1 MITIIILGGVLVYL
15 TMNYAKNNIKNDGM
29 NNIPPNM
36 DNKEDNQMP
45 SNNEEFKNMEEPP
58 AKPDNEEFKNMEEP
72 SAKSDNEKDDTNLVP
87 SERPDNTIKP
97 NEMNKSS
104 LTSTYYIVFIV
115 ECLVISGLIIYLIM
129 SNFNSKTIKEP
140 FINKDKIIIGILS
153 VIVLTSILS
162 LLSIK
167 ITNDY
172 FITNDNINNMDNN
185 MNNGTNNIS
194 YSSNKEINESTNIT
208 DENYESN
215 NSDENV
221 LLINGDIYVNISN
234 ISVTKTGDSDG
245 GDVKLSMTNQSVTGN
260 IVVDSISTLDFEM
273 SDDSYYEGGIN
284 SENEAKEINI
294 TLDKS
299 SKIKLTKDSYITSLN
314 NEDSTNSNIDFNG
327 YKLYVSGV
335 SIED

>member
-45 SNNEEFKNMEEPP
+45 SN
-58 AKPDNEEFKNMEEP
+58 NEEFKNMEEP

-185 MNNGTNNIS
+185 MNNGTNNIG
-194 YSSNKEINESTNIT
+194 YSSNKEINESINIT

-215 NSDENV
+215 NSDENA
-221 LLINGDIYVNISN
+221 LLINGDIDVNISN
-234 ISVTKTGDSDG
+234 ISVTKT
-245 GDVKLSMTNQSVTGN
+245 M
-260 IVVDSISTLDFEM
+260 VVM
-273 SDDSYYEGGIN
+273 
-284 SENEAKEINI
+284 
-294 TLDKS
+294 
-299 SKIKLTKDSYITSLN
+299 
-314 NEDSTNSNIDFNG
+314 
-327 YKLYVSGV
+327 
-335 SIED
+335 

>member
-58 AKPDNEEFKNMEEP
+58 AKPDNE
-72 SAKSDNEKDDTNLVP
+72 KDDTNLVP

-129 SNFNSKTIKEP
+129 SNFNSKTIKET
-140 FINKDKIIIGILS
+140 FINKDKIVIGILS

-215 NSDENV
+215 NSDENA
-221 LLINGDIYVNISN
+221 LLINGDIDVNISN

-260 IVVDSISTLDFEM
+260 IAVDSISTLDFEM